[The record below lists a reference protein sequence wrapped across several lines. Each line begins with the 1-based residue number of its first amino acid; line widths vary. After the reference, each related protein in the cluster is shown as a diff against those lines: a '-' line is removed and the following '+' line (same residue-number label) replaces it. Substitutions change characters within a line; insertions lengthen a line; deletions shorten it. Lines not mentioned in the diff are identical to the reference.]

1 MKFIPHEYQKF
12 AVQFVKEHEEAMM
25 LMDMGLG

>member
-12 AVQFVKEHEEAMM
+12 AVQFVKKHEEAMM

>member
-1 MKFIPHEYQKF
+1 MKFMPHEYQKF
-12 AVQFVKEHEEAMM
+12 AVQFVKDHSEAMM